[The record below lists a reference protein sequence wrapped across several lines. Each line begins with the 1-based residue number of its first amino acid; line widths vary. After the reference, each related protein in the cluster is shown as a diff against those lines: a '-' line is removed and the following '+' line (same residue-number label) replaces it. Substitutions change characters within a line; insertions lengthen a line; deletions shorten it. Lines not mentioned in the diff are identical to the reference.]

1 MEFRLHREERHKVI
15 DGIVVFFSSNF
26 WARLTLVT
34 LVMSLFG
41 CGFQIR
47 SWDYM
52 EMFSEVSVITDDSI
66 QFSPVLERELQKA
79 GLLVVD
85 SRKKGVPILV
95 LSEEQQSQRTYS
107 YSTKGRMVEYEL
119 MLKVNLRVLGADHE
133 VILDRDI
140 STRRIGRIDQ
150 HSLIGSSEQ
159 RSLIVQQMHM
169 DMTQRIMRSLGVL
182 VQSEPAKREP

>member
-1 MEFRLHREERHKVI
+1 MEFGLHREMRHKVI
-15 DGIVVFFSSNF
+15 NGVSRVFSSNF
-26 WARLTLVT
+26 WGRLMLGTLVI
-34 LVMSLFG
+34 SLFG

-47 SWDYM
+47 SWDYT
-52 EMFSEVSVITDDSI
+52 EMFSEVSVISDDSI
-66 QFSPVLERELQKA
+66 QFSSVLERELQKA

-85 SRKKGVPILV
+85 NREKGVPILV

-107 YSTKGRMVEYEL
+107 YSNEGRMVEYEL
-119 MLKVNLRVLGADHE
+119 MLKINLQVSGADHE

-150 HSLIGSSEQ
+150 HSLIASSEQ

-169 DMTQRIMRSLGVL
+169 DMTQRIMRSLGAL
-182 VQSEPAKREP
+182 VQNEPPKREL